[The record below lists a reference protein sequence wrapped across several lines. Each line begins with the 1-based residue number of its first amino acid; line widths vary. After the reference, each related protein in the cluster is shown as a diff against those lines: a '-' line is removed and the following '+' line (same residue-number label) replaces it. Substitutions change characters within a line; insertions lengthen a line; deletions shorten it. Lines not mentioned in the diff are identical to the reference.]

1 MEFAPGGTADAARGT
16 RRGVVAARPAG
27 SPVAKVRTRKARASV
42 FSPMP
47 RQILVTSALPYA
59 NGSIHLGHLVEYL
72 QTDIWARFQ
81 RLCGNEVAYMCAD
94 DTHGAAIMI
103 RAQKEGR
110 SPEALIAGMSEEH
123 QRDFAAFSVSFDHY
137 GSTNSAANKAIC
149 DGIWKRLRERGMVVE
164 REVQR
169 LFDPQQKTFL
179 ADRFVKGQCPRCG
192 AEDQYGDSC
201 EKCGATYSA
210 TELKNPRSV
219 HSGATPE
226 LRPSKQLFVQ
236 LTPLQPFLTEWTQ
249 NSGALQQEV
258 ANYLAGHFLD
268 KPLQDWDVSRP
279 APYFGFPIPD
289 AQDQYWYVWF
299 DAPVGY
305 IASTAEW
312 CEKNG
317 DSLDRWWKNPSCEV
331 VHFLGKDITYFHT
344 LFWPAML
351 HVGGYSLP
359 KRVHIHGFLRV
370 GGEKMSKSRGTFV
383 TARQYLDHL
392 DPSWLRYYYASKL
405 GPRIDDLDIVPDEF
419 VGKVNS
425 DLVGRVVN
433 LASRSARFVEGTGL
447 SAAYPDDGGRFANGA
462 SMSDAIA
469 FAYESCDYKEA
480 TRLCM
485 VLADAANE
493 YVEQKAPWTIK
504 KDPARTAELQDV
516 CTVVLNLFRQI
527 CVYLA
532 PVMPDLAQKCGD
544 LLQDPIRS
552 WAQAATP
559 ISGSKVGRFQ
569 HMMNRMEPEKLEA
582 MFSQSKAAAEAATPT
597 PVAAAPAATDDGGP
611 LAKEPLAPQIT
622 IEDFQKI
629 DLRIARI
636 VAAEPVPE
644 AKKLLRL
651 TLSLGGTETRNVFAG
666 IKAHYQPEQLVGRLV
681 VMVAN
686 LAPRQMK
693 FGLSEG
699 MVVAAGGD
707 GEAFLLTPDVGA
719 KPGHRLH

>member
-1 MEFAPGGTADAARGT
+1 
-16 RRGVVAARPAG
+16 
-27 SPVAKVRTRKARASV
+27 
-42 FSPMP
+42 MP

-59 NGSIHLGHLVEYL
+59 NGSIHLGHLVEYI

-81 RLCGNEVAYMCAD
+81 RLCGHEVGYMCAD

-110 SPEALIAGMSEEH
+110 TPEALIASMSEEH
-123 QRDFAAFSVSFDHY
+123 QRDFAAFGISFDHY
-137 GSTNSAANKAIC
+137 GSTNSPANKAVC
-149 DGIWKRLRERGMVVE
+149 DGIWRRLRERGMVVE
-164 REVQR
+164 RQVQR
-169 LFDPQQKTFL
+169 LFDPVQKTFL
-179 ADRFVKGQCPRCG
+179 ADRFVKGNCPRCG
-192 AEDQYGDSC
+192 AQDQYGDSC

-210 TELKNPRSV
+210 TELGNPKSV
-219 HSGATPE
+219 HSGAAPE
-226 LRPSKQLFVQ
+226 LRPSMQLFVQ
-236 LTPLQPFLTEWTQ
+236 LTPLQQFLTDWTQ
-249 NSGALQQEV
+249 KSGALQQEV

-289 AQDQYWYVWF
+289 AKDQFWYVWF

-317 DSLDRWWKNPSCEV
+317 DSVDRWWKNPSCEV

-383 TARQYLDHL
+383 TARQYLDCL
-392 DPSWLRYYYASKL
+392 DPSYLRYYYASKL
-405 GPRIDDLDIVPDEF
+405 GPRIDDLDIVPEEF

>member
-1 MEFAPGGTADAARGT
+1 
-16 RRGVVAARPAG
+16 
-27 SPVAKVRTRKARASV
+27 
-42 FSPMP
+42 MP

-81 RLCGNEVAYMCAD
+81 RLCGHEVGYMCAD
-94 DTHGAAIMI
+94 YTHGAAIMI

-110 SPEALIAGMSEEH
+110 TPEALIASMSEEH
-123 QRDFAAFSVSFDHY
+123 QRDFAAFGISFDHY
-137 GSTNSAANKAIC
+137 GSTNSPANKAVC
-149 DGIWKRLRERGMVVE
+149 DGIWRRLRERGMVVE
-164 REVQR
+164 RQVQR
-169 LFDPQQKTFL
+169 LFDPVQKTFL
-179 ADRFVKGQCPRCG
+179 ADRFVKGNCPRCG
-192 AEDQYGDSC
+192 AQDQYGDSC

-210 TELKNPRSV
+210 TELGNPKSV
-219 HSGATPE
+219 HSGAAPE
-226 LRPSKQLFVQ
+226 LRPSMQLFVQ
-236 LTPLQPFLTEWTQ
+236 LTPLQQFLTDWTQ
-249 NSGALQQEV
+249 KSGALQQEV

-268 KPLQDWDVSRP
+268 RPLQDWDVSRP

-289 AQDQYWYVWF
+289 AKDQFWYVWF

-317 DSLDRWWKNPSCEV
+317 DSVDRWWKNPSCEV

-383 TARQYLDHL
+383 TARQYLDCL
-392 DPSWLRYYYASKL
+392 DPSYLRYYYASKL
-405 GPRIDDLDIVPDEF
+405 GPRIDDLDIVPEEF